1 MATTFIKPTLIPQA
15 FAQGG
20 QHADLPNAAT
30 GTNRASFLEGFPQIT
45 STPIADGGIPPNR
58 LDFNALG
65 YIPMIHAF
73 FRQNGGV
80 FTFDTAVSNAIGGYP
95 KGAVLWVLKN
105 NVPQYA
111 VRSLVENNTNNF
123 VNDPSL
129 IDGVNWQKL
138 TINPA
143 GDSMTGTMTNVN
155 DAQIRNI
162 EIVNTEPETGVDG
175 TVYGIIEQ

>member
-15 FAQGG
+15 FANGG
-20 QHADLPNAAT
+20 QHADLPNNAT
-30 GTNRASFLEGFPQIT
+30 GTNRASFLEGFPKIT

-95 KGAVLWVLKN
+95 KGAVLWVLKD

-111 VRSLVENNTNNF
+111 VRSLIENNTNNF
-123 VNDPSL
+123 VNNAAL
-129 IDGVNWQKL
+129 IDGVRWQKL

-143 GDSMTGTMTNVN
+143 GDTMDGTLT
-155 DAQIRNI
+155 DASASQIRNI
-162 EIVNTEPETGVDG
+162 AIVSAEPSTGVDG
-175 TVYGIIEQ
+175 VIYGIIEQ